1 MPKLN
6 GSIFDY
12 TVTYFILHQEHTRK
26 ELYELQDNI
35 WKLIKKGSSDIERD
49 LHSDI
54 DSFDINYILKICN
67 DRGLV
72 KRVKTGNEWVTE
84 SEWTKNKKISVYRYF
99 T

>member
-1 MPKLN
+1 MVILN

-12 TVTYFILHQEHTRK
+12 TDKYFILHPEHTRK

-35 WKLIKKGSSDIERD
+35 RAIIRKGSSDIERD

-54 DSFDINYILKICN
+54 DSFDINYILNKCN
-67 DRGLV
+67 DRRLV
-72 KRVKTGNEWVTE
+72 KKVKTGNEWVN
-84 SEWTKNKKISVYRYF
+84 NKKISVYRYF

>member
-1 MPKLN
+1 MVKLN

-12 TVTYFILHQEHTRK
+12 TDKYFILHPEYTRK

-72 KRVKTGNEWVTE
+72 KKVKTGNEWVTG
-84 SEWTKNKKISVYRYF
+84 SEWVKNKKISVYRYF